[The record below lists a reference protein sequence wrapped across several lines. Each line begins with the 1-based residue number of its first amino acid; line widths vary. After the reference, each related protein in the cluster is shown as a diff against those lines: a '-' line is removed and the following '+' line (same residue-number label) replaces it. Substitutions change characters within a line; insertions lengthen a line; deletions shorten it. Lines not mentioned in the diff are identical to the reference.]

1 MQGSYASLRSSGLL
15 FDHCNPM
22 ELQQD
27 DSYFKQPLQLGEQFE
42 YMDTQT
48 QYYEA
53 PQGVVDQ
60 EFIARSARIHTDAS
74 APLLGLG
81 LSTSLFQNNGFR
93 DNWRYHEAMEGQQH
107 SVGLGLQPSPAQC
120 LSQGF
125 AYSTQP
131 AYDESYKIADCSDVE
146 ACKEDMTSSSTSPK
160 MQSSPAM
167 DVWPLVP
174 EDRNPSF
181 CSDNGMLTKDVQDD
195 EEGPGDKP
203 YARLIHEALMQAPGH
218 RMMLRE
224 IYDWFVQNTTKPS
237 ESGTNGWQNSIRHN
251 LSMNQVSTYNQPC

>member
-27 DSYFKQPLQLGEQFE
+27 DSYFKQSLQLGEQFE
-42 YMDTQT
+42 YMDIQS

-53 PQGVVDQ
+53 PQDLVDQ
-60 EFIARSARIHTDAS
+60 DFIARSARIQTDAS

-93 DNWRYHEAMEGQQH
+93 DNWRYQEALEGQQH
-107 SVGLGLQPSPAQC
+107 SFGSSLQPSPAQC

-125 AYSTQP
+125 EYPTQP
-131 AYDESYKIADCSDVE
+131 AYHDDSSKIADCSDVE
-146 ACKEDMTSSSTSPK
+146 ACKEDMTSSSTSPRI
-160 MQSSPAM
+160 QSSPAM
-167 DVWPLVP
+167 HVWPLAP
-174 EDRNPSF
+174 EDVNSGF
-181 CSDNGMLTKDVQDD
+181 CSDNGMLTKDIQDD

-251 LSMNQVSTYNQPC
+251 LSMNQVRAYS